1 MNMKVTLLTGASS
14 GIGEV
19 WADRL
24 AAEKHNL
31 VLVARSEN
39 KLKSLCTE
47 LSHKYDISAQY
58 IAIDLTEP
66 DADLRIFEETE
77 KRKMTVD
84 CLINNAGIGTAG
96 DFTQIALIDEQAM
109 MQLNIITLVSLTHR
123 YLKLMRERNSG
134 TIINVA
140 SMAAFMPAPFMA
152 AYAASKVFV
161 KSFTEALTEENRPFN
176 IRIMLLCPGAT
187 ETKFFESAKIN
198 QDDKKA
204 LLGNAN
210 IQTPAM
216 VVEEA
221 MKGLKTNKT
230 IVISGLTNK
239 IGARIGA
246 LIPNSMIMKFIANNA
261 RSTLQK
267 AK

>member
-1 MNMKVTLLTGASS
+1 MKVTLLTGASS

-39 KLKSLCTE
+39 KLKTLCTQ
-47 LSHKYDISAQY
+47 LSRKYGISAQY
-58 IAIDLTEP
+58 IATDLSAP
-66 DADLRIFEETE
+66 NADLRIFEETE
-77 KRKMTVD
+77 KRKLIVD

-96 DFTQIALIDEQAM
+96 DFTQIALADEQAM
-109 MQLNIITLVSLTHR
+109 MQLNMITLVSLTHH
-123 YLKLMRERNSG
+123 YLKQMRERNSG
-134 TIINVA
+134 TIVNVA
-140 SMAAFMPAPFMA
+140 SMAAFMPSPFMA
-152 AYAASKVFV
+152 SYAASKVFV
-161 KSFTEALTEENRPFN
+161 KSFTEALAEENRPFN

-187 ETKFFESAKIN
+187 ETKFFETAKMN

-210 IQTPAM
+210 IQTPEM

-221 MKGLKTNKT
+221 MKGLKSNKT
-230 IVISGLTNK
+230 VVVSGLVNK
-239 IGARIGA
+239 IGAKLGA
-246 LIPNSMIMKFIANNA
+246 LIPNSMIMKFIASNA
-261 RSTLQK
+261 RSILQK
-267 AK
+267 PS

>member
-1 MNMKVTLLTGASS
+1 MKVTLLTGASS
-14 GIGEV
+14 GIGEA
-19 WADRL
+19 WAKSL

-39 KLKSLCTE
+39 KLKTLCNQ
-47 LSHKYDISAQY
+47 SSQQYGISVQY
-58 IAIDLTEP
+58 IVIDLTQP
-66 DADLRIFEETE
+66 NADLLIFEETE
-77 KRKMTVD
+77 KRKLIVD

-96 DFTQIALIDEQAM
+96 DFTQIELADEQAM
-109 MQLNIITLVSLTHR
+109 MQLNMITLVSLTHR
-123 YLKLMRERNSG
+123 YLKQMRERNSG

-161 KSFTEALTEENRPFN
+161 KSFTEALSEENRPFN

-187 ETKFFESAKIN
+187 ETRFFETAKIN
-198 QDDKKA
+198 QEDKKA

-221 MKGLKTNKT
+221 MKGMKSNKT
-230 IVISGLTNK
+230 IIISGLTNK
-239 IGARIGA
+239 IGAKLGA

-267 AK
+267 IK

>member
-1 MNMKVTLLTGASS
+1 MKVTLLTGASS
-14 GIGEV
+14 GIGEA

-39 KLKSLCTE
+39 KLKTLCTQ
-47 LSHKYDISAQY
+47 LSQKYGITAQY
-58 IAIDLTEP
+58 IAMDLSEP
-66 DADLRIFEETE
+66 NADLRIFEETE
-77 KRKMTVD
+77 KRQLTVE

-96 DFTQIALIDEQAM
+96 DFTQIALADEQAM
-109 MQLNIITLVSLTHR
+109 IQLNVVALVSLTHR
-123 YLKLMRERNSG
+123 YLKQMRERNSG

-140 SMAAFMPAPFMA
+140 SMAAFMPSPFMA

-187 ETKFFESAKIN
+187 ETKFFETAKIN
-198 QDDKKA
+198 QEDKKA
-204 LLGNAN
+204 LLSNAN
-210 IQTPAM
+210 IQTPEM

-221 MKGLKTNKT
+221 MKGLKSNKK
-230 IVISGLTNK
+230 IVVSGLMNK
-239 IGARIGA
+239 IGAKVGA
-246 LIPNSMIMKFIANNA
+246 LIPNSMIMKFIANSA

-267 AK
+267 TQ

>member
-1 MNMKVTLLTGASS
+1 MKVTLLTGASS
-14 GIGEV
+14 GIGEA

-39 KLKSLCTE
+39 KLKELCADLTR
-47 LSHKYDISAQY
+47 KYGITAHY
-58 IAIDLTEP
+58 IAIDLTKP

-77 KRKMTVD
+77 KRGLTVD

-96 DFTQIALIDEQAM
+96 DFTQIALADEQFM
-109 MQLNIITLVSLTHR
+109 IQLNIIALVSLTHR
-123 YLKLMRERNSG
+123 YLKQMRERNSG
-134 TIINVA
+134 TIVNVA

-161 KSFTEALTEENRPFN
+161 KSFTEALSEENRPFN

-187 ETKFFESAKIN
+187 DTKFFEGAKLS
-198 QDDKKA
+198 QDDKNA
-204 LLGNAN
+204 LLGNASV
-210 IQTPAM
+210 QTPEM

-230 IVISGLTNK
+230 VVVAGLTNK
-239 IGARIGA
+239 IGAKLGA

-267 AK
+267 VSG

>member
-1 MNMKVTLLTGASS
+1 MNVTLLTGASS

-39 KLKSLCTE
+39 KLKALCTE
-47 LSHKYDISAQY
+47 LSRKYGISAQY
-58 IAIDLTEP
+58 IVVDLSKP
-66 DADLRIFEETE
+66 GADLHIFEETG
-77 KRKMTVD
+77 KLGLTVD

-96 DFTQIALIDEQAM
+96 DFTQIALADEQAM
-109 MQLNIITLVSLTHR
+109 LQLNIISLVSLTHR
-123 YLKLMRERNSG
+123 YLSQMRERNSG

-187 ETKFFESAKIN
+187 ETKFFERANIN

-204 LLGNAN
+204 LLGNVS
-210 IQTPAM
+210 IQTPEM

-221 MKGLKTNKT
+221 MKGLKTKKT
-230 IVISGLTNK
+230 IIISGLTNK
-239 IGARIGA
+239 IGAKLGA
-246 LIPNSMIMKFIANNA
+246 LIPNSMIMKFIAGNA

-267 AK
+267 KKG